1 MRAGDAPAP
10 VRVASTAFRRSGLP
24 CSGRSHRPEV
34 ACQALCPM
42 AAGLLS
48 GRLPIVAFSS
58 TALHSPPAM
67 GAPVT
72 AARVLSRPA
81 PLRSAQRGP

>member
-1 MRAGDAPAP
+1 MRAGNAPAP
-10 VRVASTAFRRSGLP
+10 VRVASTAFRPAVLGSVAPAWGGVSGLA
-24 CSGRSHRPEV
+24 S
-34 ACQALCPM
+34 M

-58 TALHSPPAM
+58 AALHSPPAM